1 MILDF
6 ETHLVKKTEIAANIF
21 ILGFQIDSKSP
32 LDYRPGQY
40 IILLVPVTGQGFP
53 TRRLYSIF
61 EVSPEKNYF
70 ELLVE
75 FIPGGLGSE
84 YLKKAVINDKVKF
97 QGPAGLFTLRETKDR
112 PVYFLATGTGIAP
125 IYQLALEFS
134 KTNSNTKGTLLFG
147 LRNFK
152 DLYLYNKLKN
162 LQTGQ
167 ANITFKVC
175 LSREATLDAVGLDDK
190 KNFILGRVTS
200 ELDKVNDGD
209 LLKSHFYVCGGKST
223 VESIRQY
230 LESRGV
236 PKEQIF
242 FERFS

>member
-1 MILDF
+1 MISNF
-6 ETHLVKKTEIAANIF
+6 ETHLVKKTEITANTF
-21 ILGFQIDSKSP
+21 ILGFQIDSNEA

-40 IILLVPVTGQGFP
+40 VILLVPVTGQAYP

-84 YLKKAVINDKVKF
+84 YLKKGVINDKINF
-97 QGPAGLFTLRETKDR
+97 QGPAGLFTLREAKDR

-125 IYQLALEFS
+125 IYQLAAELL
-134 KTNSNTKGTLLFG
+134 KTNSKAKATLLFG
-147 LRNFK
+147 LKNHK
-152 DLYLYNKLKN
+152 DIYLYDQLKN
-162 LQTGQ
+162 LQTNRQ
-167 ANITFKVC
+167 NFIFKVC

-190 KNFILGRVTS
+190 NNFTLGRVTS
-200 ELDKVNDGD
+200 ELDKVNNND
-209 LLKSHFYVCGGKST
+209 LIKSQFYVCGGKST

-230 LESRGV
+230 LEGRGV